1 MADALDS
8 KSGAREGVWV
18 QVPLPV
24 PYLSENRPVFAIFWH
39 SGLFLCLQRMGAI
52 GSFAKSGGD
61 W

>member
-24 PYLSENRPVFAIFWH
+24 PYLSIKSPDFAVFWH
-39 SGLFLCLQRMGAI
+39 SGLFLLLVPN
-52 GSFAKSGGD
+52 
-61 W
+61 